1 MMDFEKVEFNKAI
14 SLNPK
19 TQREEIKSQ
28 YPLVKLKICGDFF
41 MGGTP
46 SRKNINYWNGDIKWL
61 TISDYSNHQVIMDTK
76 EKITREGFK
85 NSNAKMIQKGAVV
98 VSIYATI
105 LVELEY

>member
-61 TISDYSNHQVIMDTK
+61 TISDYSNRQVIMDTK
-76 EKITREGFK
+76 EKLQERVLRIL
-85 NSNAKMIQKGAVV
+85 MQK
-98 VSIYATI
+98 
-105 LVELEY
+105 

>member
-1 MMDFEKVEFNKAI
+1 
-14 SLNPK
+14 
-19 TQREEIKSQ
+19 EIKSQ

-76 EKITREGFK
+76 EKLQERVLRILMQNDT
-85 NSNAKMIQKGAVV
+85 KGAVV
-98 VSIYATI
+98 VSFMQL